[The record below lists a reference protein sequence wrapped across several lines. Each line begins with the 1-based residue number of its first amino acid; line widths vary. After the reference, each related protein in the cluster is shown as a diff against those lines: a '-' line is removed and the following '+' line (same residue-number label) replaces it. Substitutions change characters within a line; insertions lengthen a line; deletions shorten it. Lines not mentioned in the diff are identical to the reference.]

1 MKQLSSL
8 LAKLIRKDK
17 DKYLIRGYR
26 IDCPMTT
33 LGGSVAVK
41 HTGEGLSAP
50 VSWLSHANLALL
62 SKGAEIVI
70 EDGRHIIRSAQG
82 AEVPL
87 TPISEEGDGT
97 SEHTIKY
104 ALEDTFDA
112 EGSITIETEQQ
123 RLKLLALCA
132 LPSTDDKRYIYSGLH
147 LNLAQPTA
155 LRLWVTDGRV
165 AGELTADLA
174 LKLFDKPENKP
185 HENPTIPFAALT
197 KFLAF
202 KNTDYLIM
210 WSATRFRITF
220 VLDGFTVVYEDNL
233 LEGTFPDINRVI
245 PQTTHSIP
253 FNAPNF
259 AAVKWTK
266 NFPSN
271 PVKFRVEPT
280 AETYYAFSQ
289 FDEDGN
295 LTCLHANGGQTDES
309 RVRILGAANH
319 AYLTSIAK
327 LLGDGAE
334 LHLVVETGEGGVPIN
349 VDCYQRPLYFTAT
362 DCMALV
368 MPMRV

>member
-26 IDCPMTT
+26 VDCPMTT
-33 LGGSVAVK
+33 LGGSIAVK

-50 VSWLSHANLALL
+50 VSWLSHTNLALL

-97 SEHTIKY
+97 ADHTIKY
-104 ALEDTFDA
+104 VLEDTFDA

-132 LPSTDDKRYIYSGLH
+132 LPITDDRRYVYSGLH
-147 LNLAQPTA
+147 LVLSQPTA

-174 LKLFDKPENKP
+174 LKLFDKPENKS

-197 KFLAF
+197 KFLGF

-210 WSATRFRITF
+210 WSSTRFRITF

-233 LEGTFPDINRVI
+233 LEGKFPDIDRVI
-245 PQTTHSIP
+245 PQYTHSIS
-253 FNAPNF
+253 FNAPDF

-266 NFPSN
+266 NAPSN

-280 AETYYAFSQ
+280 AETYYAFRQ
-289 FDEDGN
+289 FDDDGN
-295 LTCLHANGGQTDES
+295 LICMHANGGQTDET
-309 RVRILGAANH
+309 RVHVSGGVNH
-319 AYLTSIAK
+319 AYLTAVSK
-327 LLGDGAE
+327 LLGGEAE
-334 LHLVVETGEGGVPIN
+334 LHLAVETGNNAIPLSTDN
-349 VDCYQRPLYFTAT
+349 YQRPLYFTAT
-362 DCMALV
+362 DCKALV
-368 MPMRV
+368 MPMRI